1 MDEGKKNS
9 SSWWLWFVIPIAAL
23 TTWKIFRNSAK
34 NRNKAT
40 ADMSI
45 SEAQAAKFYGF
56 FGVTIA
62 GPVVTATPIVLDST
76 LRQVGWLARNIYNW
90 DDCQTAFRKMC
101 GGNYTIIQAATMAMS
116 AAEYSGFIN
125 VLQAAQTQKRIFCG
139 TADATTLYQANRYG
153 GYAGEGFKAN
163 EYVGRC
169 TKQDEMYYYYVSWR
183 DGVTYQAPKTQF
195 VIK

>member
-1 MDEGKKNS
+1 MDEKKENNA
-9 SSWWLWFVIPIAAL
+9 WWLWFVIPIAAL
-23 TTWKIFRNSAK
+23 TTWKLFRNTAK
-34 NRNKAT
+34 NRDKAVEEMT
-40 ADMSI
+40 I
-45 SEAQAAKFYGF
+45 SEAQAAKFYAY
-56 FGVTIA
+56 FGITIA

-90 DDCQTAFRKMC
+90 DDCQKAFRQMC

-116 AAEYSGFIN
+116 TAEYSGFIN

-139 TADATTLYQANRYG
+139 NNNATTLYNADRYG
-153 GYAGEGFKAN
+153 GFAGESFDAN
-163 EYVGRC
+163 KYVGRC
-169 TKQDEMYYYYVSWR
+169 TQQDDMYYYYVSWR